1 MGWKVTHTMTSDPA
15 AFLEVERISKRFP
28 GVKALSDVS
37 LRIGAGESVAVI
49 GENGAGKST
58 LMKILAGIQ
67 PPDEGTIR
75 VNGEVTEIR
84 GVTDAME
91 LGIALIHQEL
101 NLCDNLS
108 IGANIYLGREP
119 CTLGWIDQ
127 ANVNAQSREYLR
139 QVGLDIDPRRPLAA
153 LSIGQ
158 QQLVEIAKALS
169 CNAKLLIMDEP
180 TSSLS
185 SREVDRLFEVINSLR
200 ASGVS
205 IVYISHRLSE
215 VHQVCDRV
223 VALRDGQNSG
233 GLSREEITHDN
244 MVRLMVGRELD
255 QFYAHTPQTPG
266 EVVLEAKQIVTFAHP
281 GHEISFQLRAGE
293 IVGLAG
299 LVGAGRTELFE
310 TLFGIHP
317 PVRGT
322 LEIAGQS
329 VRINGPRDAIKHE
342 IFLVPEDRKQQGLV
356 LPMDVGQNT
365 TLPGLHRLAYLTW
378 IDHAREEQVAQE
390 MVKRLRVK
398 TPSTH
403 QVIQY
408 LSGGNQ
414 QKVVIA
420 KWLAMNPKVLL
431 LDEPTRG
438 IDVGAKHEIYELMEE
453 LAASGVAILF
463 VSSEMEEVLGM
474 SDRVLVMHEGAMAGE
489 LTRDQLS
496 EEAIMNLATGQTLV
510 DAAR

>member
-1 MGWKVTHTMTSDPA
+1 MTEDAIP
-15 AFLEVERISKRFP
+15 FLEVERISKRFP
-28 GVKALSDVS
+28 GVKALSEVS
-37 LRIGAGESVAVI
+37 LRVGAGESIAVI

-67 PPDEGTIR
+67 PPDSGTIR
-75 VNGEVTEIR
+75 VEGKPVEIR
-84 GVTDAME
+84 GVTDALE

-108 IGANIYLGREP
+108 VGANIYLGREP

-127 ANVNAQSREYLR
+127 SKVCAQSKTYLK
-139 QVGLDIDPRRPLAA
+139 QVGLDIDPRTLLAD

-185 SREVDRLFEVINSLR
+185 AREVERLFEVIQSLR
-200 ASGVS
+200 AAGVS

-215 VHQVCDRV
+215 VHRVCDRV

-233 GLSREEITHDN
+233 ELSREEISHDN
-244 MVRLMVGRELD
+244 MVRLMVGRDLA
-255 QFYAHTPQTPG
+255 QFYAHEPMTPG
-266 EVVLEAKQIVTFAHP
+266 ELVLEVKKLRTHAHP
-281 GHEISFQLRAGE
+281 KHEISLKLRAGE

-310 TLFGIHP
+310 TLFGVHP
-317 PVRGT
+317 PEGGSIEVSGKRV
-322 LEIAGQS
+322 AMRS
-329 VRINGPRDAIKHE
+329 PRDAIAQE

-365 TLPGLHRLAYLTW
+365 TLPGLHRLSYLSW
-378 IDHAREEQVAQE
+378 VDPRQEQKLADE
-390 MVKRLRVK
+390 MVQRMRVK
-398 TPSTH
+398 TPSTR
-403 QVIQY
+403 QIIQY

-420 KWLAMNPKVLL
+420 KWLAMHPKVLL

-453 LAASGVAILF
+453 LARKGVAILF
-463 VSSEMEEVLGM
+463 VSSEMEEILGM
-474 SDRVLVMHEGAMAGE
+474 ADRVLVMHEGALSGE
-489 LTRDQLS
+489 LARDQLS
-496 EEAIMNLATGQTLV
+496 EEAVMHLATGQQLTAV
-510 DAAR
+510 

>member
-1 MGWKVTHTMTSDPA
+1 MSSSSPPL
-15 AFLEVERISKRFP
+15 LEVERISKRFP
-28 GVKALSDVS
+28 GVKALSEVS
-37 LRIGAGESVAVI
+37 LCVGAGESIAVI

-67 PPDEGTIR
+67 SPDSGTIR
-75 VNGEVTEIR
+75 VEGKPVEIR
-84 GVTDAME
+84 SVNDALE

-108 IGANIYLGREP
+108 VGANIYLGREP
-119 CTLGWIDQ
+119 KKLGWIDQ
-127 ANVNAQSREYLR
+127 AEVNALSRKYLE
-139 QVGLDIDPRRPLAA
+139 QVGLKIDPRKLLAE

-185 SREVDRLFEVINSLR
+185 AREVDRLFEVIGSLR

-233 GLSREEITHDN
+233 ELAREEISHDN

-255 QFYAHTPQTPG
+255 QFYAHQPVTPG
-266 EVVLEAKQIVTFAHP
+266 EVVLSVKNVRTHAHP
-281 GHEISFQLRAGE
+281 GHEISFELRAGE

-310 TLFGIHP
+310 TLFGIYP
-317 PVRGT
+317 PEGGSIEVSGKPVSIR
-322 LEIAGQS
+322 S
-329 VRINGPRDAIKHE
+329 PKDAIAHE

-365 TLPGLHRLAYLTW
+365 TLPGLHRLSYFSWVDT
-378 IDHAREEQVAQE
+378 RQEQQLADD
-390 MVKRLRVK
+390 MVKRMRVK
-398 TPSTH
+398 TPSTR
-403 QVIQY
+403 QIIQY

-420 KWLAMNPKVLL
+420 KWLAMNPKILL

-453 LAASGVAILF
+453 LARKGVAILF
-463 VSSEMEEVLGM
+463 VSSEMEEILGM
-474 SDRVLVMHEGAMAGE
+474 ADRVLVMHEGSMSGE

-496 EEAIMNLATGQTLV
+496 EEAVMHLATGQQLTAV
-510 DAAR
+510 E

>member
-1 MGWKVTHTMTSDPA
+1 MNLQPVP
-15 AFLEVERISKRFP
+15 FLEVERISKRFP
-28 GVKALSDVS
+28 GVKALSEVS
-37 LRIGAGESVAVI
+37 LAVGVGESIAVI

-67 PPDEGTIR
+67 QPDSGTIR
-75 VNGEVTEIR
+75 IDGKPVEIR
-84 GVTDAME
+84 GVPAAQR

-108 IGANIYLGREP
+108 IGANIFLGREP
-119 CTLGWIDQ
+119 RQFGWISQ
-127 ANVNAQSREYLR
+127 SEINAQSRKYLE
-139 QVGLDIDPRRPLAA
+139 QVGLDVDPRTLLAE

-169 CNAKLLIMDEP
+169 CNARLLIMDEP

-185 SREVDRLFEVINSLR
+185 AREVERLFSVIQSLR
-200 ASGVS
+200 ESGVS

-244 MVRLMVGRELD
+244 MVRLMVGRDLD
-255 QFYAHTPQTPG
+255 QFYARQSLTPG
-266 EVVLEAKQIVTFAHP
+266 DVVLAAKGLRTRDNPTHAIN
-281 GHEISFQLRAGE
+281 FQLRSGE

-299 LVGAGRTELFE
+299 LVGAGRTELLE
-310 TLFGIHP
+310 ALFGVQP
-317 PVRGT
+317 AVAGT
-322 LEIAGQS
+322 IEVAGRTAS
-329 VRINGPRDAIKHE
+329 IRSARDAIAHE
-342 IFLVPEDRKQQGLV
+342 IFLVPEDRKLQGLV

-365 TLPGLHRLAYLTW
+365 SLPGLHRLSYFSW
-378 IDHAREEQVAQE
+378 IDSRSEQKLADD
-390 MVKRLRVK
+390 MVKRMRVK
-398 TPSTH
+398 TPSTR
-403 QVIQY
+403 QIIQY

-453 LAASGVAILF
+453 LARRGVAILF

-474 SDRVLVMHEGAMAGE
+474 ADRVLVMHEGALSGE
-489 LTRDQLS
+489 LTRAQLS
-496 EEAIMNLATGQTLV
+496 EEAVMTLATGQQMKTI
-510 DAAR
+510 

>member
-1 MGWKVTHTMTSDPA
+1 MKSSPPP
-15 AFLEVERISKRFP
+15 FLEVERISKRFP
-28 GVKALSDVS
+28 GVKALSEVS
-37 LRIGAGESVAVI
+37 LQVGAGESIAVI

-67 PPDEGTIR
+67 SPDSGTIR
-75 VNGEVTEIR
+75 VEGKPVEIR
-84 GVTDAME
+84 GVTDALE

-108 IGANIYLGREP
+108 VGANIYLGREP
-119 CTLGWIDQ
+119 KKLGWIDQ
-127 ANVNAQSREYLR
+127 AQVNALSRKYLD
-139 QVGLDIDPRRPLAA
+139 QVGLKVDPRKTLAD

-169 CNAKLLIMDEP
+169 CNARLLIMDEP

-185 SREVDRLFEVINSLR
+185 AREVERLFEVIQSLR

-215 VHQVCDRV
+215 VHRVCDRV

-233 GLSREEITHDN
+233 ELAREEISHDN
-244 MVRLMVGRELD
+244 MVRLMVGRSLD
-255 QFYAHTPQTPG
+255 QFYAHQPMTPG
-266 EVVLEAKQIVTFAHP
+266 EVVLRVNNVRTNAHP
-281 GHEISFQLRAGE
+281 HNEISFELRAGE

-299 LVGAGRTELFE
+299 LVGAGRTELLE

-317 PVRGT
+317 PERGT
-322 LEIAGQS
+322 IEVSGKPATIRSPQ
-329 VRINGPRDAIKHE
+329 DAIAHE
-342 IFLVPEDRKQQGLV
+342 MFLVPEDRKQQGLV

-365 TLPGLHRLAYLTW
+365 TLPGLHRLSTFSW
-378 IDHAREEQVAQE
+378 IDPRQEQKLADD
-390 MVKRLRVK
+390 MVQRMRVK
-398 TPSTH
+398 TPSTR
-403 QVIQY
+403 QIIQY

-420 KWLAMNPKVLL
+420 KWLAMNPKILL

-453 LAASGVAILF
+453 LARKGVAILF
-463 VSSEMEEVLGM
+463 VSSEMEEILGM
-474 SDRVLVMHEGAMAGE
+474 ADRVLVMHEGAMSGE
-489 LTRDQLS
+489 LSRDQLS
-496 EEAIMNLATGQTLV
+496 EEAVMHLATGQQLT
-510 DAAR
+510 AAE

>member
-1 MGWKVTHTMTSDPA
+1 MSSSSSP
-15 AFLEVERISKRFP
+15 FLEVECISKRFP
-28 GVKALSDVS
+28 GVKALSEVS
-37 LRIGAGESVAVI
+37 LRVGAGESIAVI

-67 PPDEGTIR
+67 SPDSGTIR
-75 VNGEVTEIR
+75 VEGKPVEIR
-84 GVTDAME
+84 SVNDALD

-108 IGANIYLGREP
+108 VGANIYLGREP
-119 CTLGWIDQ
+119 KWLGWIDQ
-127 ANVNAQSREYLR
+127 AEVNALSRKYLE
-139 QVGLDIDPRRPLAA
+139 QVGLHIDPRRSLAE

-185 SREVDRLFEVINSLR
+185 AREVERLFEVIQSLR
-200 ASGVS
+200 AAGVS

-215 VHQVCDRV
+215 VHRVCDRV

-233 GLSREEITHDN
+233 ELAREEISHDN
-244 MVRLMVGRELD
+244 MVRLMVGRDLD
-255 QFYAHTPQTPG
+255 QFYAHEPMAPG
-266 EVVLEAKQIVTFAHP
+266 DVVLDVKNVRTHAHP

-299 LVGAGRTELFE
+299 LVGAGRTELLE

-317 PVRGT
+317 PEAGT
-322 LEIAGQS
+322 IEVSGKPAAIRSPKHAIA
-329 VRINGPRDAIKHE
+329 HE

-365 TLPGLHRLAYLTW
+365 TLPGLHRLSFLSW
-378 IDHAREEQVAQE
+378 IDPRREQHLADE
-390 MVKRLRVK
+390 MVQRMRVK
-398 TPSTH
+398 TPSTR
-403 QVIQY
+403 QIIQY

-420 KWLAMNPKVLL
+420 KWLAMHPKILL

-453 LAASGVAILF
+453 LARKGVAILF
-463 VSSEMEEVLGM
+463 VSSEMEEILGM
-474 SDRVLVMHEGAMAGE
+474 ADRVLVMHEGAMSGE
-489 LTRDQLS
+489 LARDQLS
-496 EEAIMNLATGQTLV
+496 EEAVMHLATGQQLTTV
-510 DAAR
+510 E

>member
-1 MGWKVTHTMTSDPA
+1 MNASSPP
-15 AFLEVERISKRFP
+15 FLEVERISKRFP
-28 GVKALSDVS
+28 GVKALSEVS
-37 LRIGAGESVAVI
+37 LQVGAGESIAVI

-67 PPDEGTIR
+67 SPDSGTIR
-75 VNGEVTEIR
+75 VEGKSVDIR
-84 GVTDAME
+84 GVNSAQE

-108 IGANIYLGREP
+108 VADNIYLGREP
-119 CTLGWIDQ
+119 KRLGWIDQ
-127 ANVNAQSREYLR
+127 AEANALSRKYLE
-139 QVGLDIDPRRPLAA
+139 QVGLKIDPRKLLAE

-185 SREVDRLFEVINSLR
+185 AREVERLFEVIQSLR

-215 VHQVCDRV
+215 VHRVCDRV
-223 VALRDGQNSG
+223 VALRDGHNSG
-233 GLSREEITHDN
+233 ELARDEICHEN
-244 MVRLMVGRELD
+244 MVRLMVGRDLD
-255 QFYAHTPQTPG
+255 QFYAHQPVPPG
-266 EVVLEAKQIVTFAHP
+266 EVVLKVTKVRTHAHP
-281 GHEISFQLRAGE
+281 GHEISFQLQAGE

-299 LVGAGRTELFE
+299 LVGAGRTELLE

-317 PVRGT
+317 PKGGAIEVSGKPAAIR
-322 LEIAGQS
+322 S
-329 VRINGPRDAIKHE
+329 PRDAIAHE

-365 TLPGLHRLAYLTW
+365 TLPGLHRLSFLSW
-378 IDHAREEQVAQE
+378 VDPRKEQHLAEE
-390 MVKRLRVK
+390 MVKRMRVK
-398 TPSTH
+398 TPSTR
-403 QVIQY
+403 QIIQY

-420 KWLAMNPKVLL
+420 KWLAMHPKILL

-453 LAASGVAILF
+453 LARKGVAIVF
-463 VSSEMEEVLGM
+463 VSSEMEEILGM
-474 SDRVLVMHEGAMAGE
+474 ADRVLVMHEGAMSGE
-489 LTRDQLS
+489 LSRDQLS
-496 EEAIMNLATGQTLV
+496 EEAVMHLATGQQLTTV
-510 DAAR
+510 

>member
-1 MGWKVTHTMTSDPA
+1 MNPA
-15 AFLEVERISKRFP
+15 PVPFLEVDQVSKRFP
-28 GVKALSDVS
+28 GVKALSEVS
-37 LRIGAGESVAVI
+37 LQVGVGESIAVI

-67 PPDEGTIR
+67 QPDRGTIR
-75 VNGEVTEIR
+75 IDGKPVEVR
-84 GVTDAME
+84 SVTDAQR

-108 IGANIYLGREP
+108 VGANIYLGREP
-119 CTLGWIDQ
+119 RKFGWIDQ
-127 ANVNAQSREYLR
+127 AAVNANSRKYLQ
-139 QVGLDIDPRRPLAA
+139 QVGLDIDPRKPLAE

-169 CNAKLLIMDEP
+169 CNARLLIMDEP

-185 SREVDRLFEVINSLR
+185 AREVERLFGVIQSLR
-200 ASGVS
+200 ADGVS

-215 VHQVCDRV
+215 VHRVCDRV

-233 GLSREEITHDN
+233 GLSREEISHDN

-255 QFYAHTPQTPG
+255 QFYAHQSQTPG
-266 EVVLEAKQIVTFAHP
+266 EVVLQAKSLRTHAHP
-281 GHEISFQLRAGE
+281 GHEISFQLKAGE

-310 TLFGIHP
+310 TLFGVHP
-317 PVRGT
+317 PIGGT
-322 LEIAGQS
+322 VEVAGKPVS
-329 VRINGPRDAIKHE
+329 IRSPRDAIRHE
-342 IFLVPEDRKQQGLV
+342 VFLVPEDRKAQGLV

-365 TLPGLHRLAYLTW
+365 SLPGLHRLSFLSW
-378 IDHAREEQVAQE
+378 IDHGKEQRLIDE
-390 MVKRLRVK
+390 MIERMHVK
-398 TPSTH
+398 TPNSR
-403 QVIQY
+403 QIIQY

-420 KWLAMNPKVLL
+420 KWLAMHPKVLL

-453 LAASGVAILF
+453 LARHGVAILF
-463 VSSEMEEVLGM
+463 VSSEMEEILGM
-474 SDRVLVMHEGAMAGE
+474 ADRVLVMHEGALAGE

-496 EEAIMNLATGQTLV
+496 EESVMNLATGQKLTAV
-510 DAAR
+510 

>member
-1 MGWKVTHTMTSDPA
+1 MNA
-15 AFLEVERISKRFP
+15 APVPFLEVDQVSKRFP
-28 GVKALSDVS
+28 GVKALSEVS
-37 LRIGAGESVAVI
+37 LQVGVGESIAVI

-67 PPDEGTIR
+67 QPDSGTIR
-75 VNGEVTEIR
+75 IDGKPVEIR
-84 GVTDAME
+84 GVTDAQR

-108 IGANIYLGREP
+108 VGANIYLGREP
-119 CTLGWIDQ
+119 RKFGWIDQ
-127 ANVNAQSREYLR
+127 AAVNANSRKYLH
-139 QVGLDIDPRRPLAA
+139 QVGLDIDPRKPLAE

-169 CNAKLLIMDEP
+169 CNARLLIMDEP

-185 SREVDRLFEVINSLR
+185 AREVERLFEVIQSLR
-200 ASGVS
+200 ADGVS

-215 VHQVCDRV
+215 VHRVCDRV

-233 GLSREEITHDN
+233 GLSREEISHDN

-255 QFYAHTPQTPG
+255 QFYAHQSQTPG
-266 EVVLEAKQIVTFAHP
+266 DVVLQAKSLRTHAHP
-281 GHEISFQLRAGE
+281 AHEISFQLKAGE

-310 TLFGIHP
+310 TLFGVHP
-317 PVRGT
+317 PVGGT
-322 LEIAGQS
+322 VEVAGKS
-329 VRINGPRDAIKHE
+329 VAIRSPRDAIRHE
-342 IFLVPEDRKQQGLV
+342 VFLVPEDRKAQGLV

-365 TLPGLHRLAYLTW
+365 SLPGLHRLSFLSW
-378 IDHAREEQVAQE
+378 IDHGKEQRLIDD
-390 MVKRLRVK
+390 MIKRMHVK
-398 TPSTH
+398 TPSSR
-403 QVIQY
+403 QIIQY

-420 KWLAMNPKVLL
+420 KWLAMHPKVLL

-453 LAASGVAILF
+453 LARNGVAILF
-463 VSSEMEEVLGM
+463 VSSEMEEILGM
-474 SDRVLVMHEGAMAGE
+474 ADRVLVMHEGALAGE

-496 EEAIMNLATGQTLV
+496 EESVMNLATGQKLTAV
-510 DAAR
+510 

>member
-1 MGWKVTHTMTSDPA
+1 MSSSSPPL
-15 AFLEVERISKRFP
+15 LEVERISKRFP
-28 GVKALSDVS
+28 GVKALSEVS
-37 LRIGAGESVAVI
+37 LRVGAGESIAVI

-67 PPDEGTIR
+67 SPDSGTIR
-75 VNGEVTEIR
+75 VEGKPVEIR
-84 GVTDAME
+84 SVNDALE

-108 IGANIYLGREP
+108 VGANIYLGREP
-119 CTLGWIDQ
+119 KKLGWIDQ
-127 ANVNAQSREYLR
+127 AEVNALSRKYLE
-139 QVGLDIDPRRPLAA
+139 QVGLKIDPRKLLAD

-185 SREVDRLFEVINSLR
+185 AREVDRLFEVIGSLR

-233 GLSREEITHDN
+233 ELAREEISHDN

-255 QFYAHTPQTPG
+255 QFYAHQPVTPG
-266 EVVLEAKQIVTFAHP
+266 EVVLSVKNVRTHAHP
-281 GHEISFQLRAGE
+281 GHEISFELRAGE

-310 TLFGIHP
+310 TLFGIYP
-317 PVRGT
+317 PEGGSIEVSGKPVSIR
-322 LEIAGQS
+322 S
-329 VRINGPRDAIKHE
+329 PKDAIAHE

-365 TLPGLHRLAYLTW
+365 TLPGLHRLSYFSWVDT
-378 IDHAREEQVAQE
+378 RQEQQLADD
-390 MVKRLRVK
+390 MVKRMRVK
-398 TPSTH
+398 TPSTR
-403 QVIQY
+403 QIIQY

-420 KWLAMNPKVLL
+420 KWLAMNPKILL

-453 LAASGVAILF
+453 LARKGVAILF
-463 VSSEMEEVLGM
+463 VSSEMEEILGM
-474 SDRVLVMHEGAMAGE
+474 ADRVLVMHEGSMSGE

-496 EEAIMNLATGQTLV
+496 EEAVMHLATGQQLTAV
-510 DAAR
+510 E